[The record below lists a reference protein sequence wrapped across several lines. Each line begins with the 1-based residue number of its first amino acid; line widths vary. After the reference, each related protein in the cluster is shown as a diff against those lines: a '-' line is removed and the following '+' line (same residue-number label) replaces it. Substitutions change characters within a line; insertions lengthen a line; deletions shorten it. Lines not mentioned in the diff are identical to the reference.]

1 MSSTNMSAVYT
12 NVAPQ
17 PRRTPPATATG
28 ANMTGVVVG
37 SGAINPPDQNRV
49 VPTVADLAKAQ
60 KSFVSGPL

>member
-17 PRRTPPATATG
+17 PRRTPPATSTG

-37 SGAINPPDQNRV
+37 NGGINPTDQNRV
-49 VPTVADLAKAQ
+49 VPTVSDIAKAQ
-60 KSFVSGPL
+60 RSYVSGPL